1 MSTRVTTY
9 RLNIEFYSEDDW
21 NEMKDILADWEM
33 TGIARVNEAR
43 SIEHWYNG
51 PTGGFSA
58 WSGVDSTDIE
68 SHKILGGN
76 R

>member
-21 NEMKDILADWEM
+21 NEMKDVLEDWEM
-33 TGIARVNEAR
+33 TGIARVDAAGK
-43 SIEHWYNG
+43 IERWYNG
-51 PTGGFSA
+51 STGNFSA

-68 SHKILGGN
+68 NHKILGGN
-76 R
+76 

>member
-21 NEMKDILADWEM
+21 NEMKDVLEDWEM

-43 SIEHWYNG
+43 NIEHWYNG
-51 PTGGFSA
+51 STQEFSVETYV
-58 WSGVDSTDIE
+58 SSRLVR
-68 SHKILGGN
+68 GGN
-76 R
+76 